1 MTSGDGVQ
9 GKIQYGNEGGGV
21 GGGGVMITEVR
32 LVGVSVVMTVV
43 EGRGHCYGVQAIFR
57 LMVVMM
63 VSLVLVVTVV
73 VGGWGGGV
81 GGHRPDSCGL
91 SVLPQRGSSLSQA
104 APL

>member
-1 MTSGDGVQ
+1 
-9 GKIQYGNEGGGV
+9 
-21 GGGGVMITEVR
+21 MITEVR

-73 VGGWGGGV
+73 GVVVVWGGGGGG